1 MSKRPSSGSVL
12 MNPIHS
18 QAPDT
23 TSVHIRNEVLK
34 AKPLPCLH
42 GPLGG
47 HRHIEVE
54 QPEKY
59 ACEGSGPKYEAV
71 GMLGMSNL
79 VSDLKAVTKANDYC
93 NKLGINVIS
102 AGAAI
107 GFATECC
114 ERGLIR

>member
-1 MSKRPSSGSVL
+1 

-18 QAPDT
+18 QTPDT
-23 TSVHIRNEVLK
+23 KSVHVRNEVLK

-42 GPLGG
+42 CPLGC
-47 HRHIEVE
+47 HRQIEVE

-59 ACEGSGPKYEAV
+59 ACEGSGPEYEPV

-79 VSDLKAVTKANDYC
+79 VRDQKAVAKDNDYC
-93 NKLGINVIS
+93 NRLGINVIS

-107 GFATECC
+107 GFAIECV
-114 ERGLIR
+114 ERSLIR